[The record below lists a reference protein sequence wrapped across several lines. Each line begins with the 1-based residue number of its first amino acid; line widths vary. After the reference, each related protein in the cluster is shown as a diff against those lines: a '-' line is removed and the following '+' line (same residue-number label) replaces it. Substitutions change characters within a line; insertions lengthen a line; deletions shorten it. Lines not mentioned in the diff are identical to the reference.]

1 MGEILN
7 TIILII
13 VIVVLILGYV
23 LISYFYNTYNQNKDL
38 VNYNFKKTADYV
50 NTNTTTITNNISSL
64 ENKTNSFDS
73 RITLINT
80 TTTSNVNLLTSNFDY
95 LKTLTQ
101 PLITNPNSN
110 IANFDTSLK
119 NYFNFKH
126 NNSTINEKLY
136 SYQFGVTPNLSLELL
151 RNIDAT
157 SGMTIRTNNERLFR
171 VCDVA
176 NANSCIDLNVNNGN
190 FNVYPSATSGNTINN
205 MNIMNS
211 STGSVLA
218 NFNFPNKSIYLGGA
232 NENAGLYI
240 KEGDVYVKNLNL
252 LKSGTNYSDAKNVY
266 DFNAPSSVAN
276 TFKYDFERLAR
287 TRIVRIVG
295 NYTISTIPPATSGT
309 SASTRIDVLLR
320 SRFDIPSG
328 TSISFELFEIT
339 SVSSAIT
346 LANANSSTA
355 LPNLTLNGKVLTGTT
370 TAVVSANTFL
380 HFTYTGTNI
389 SIATAFNSVTSYSRA
404 FILEL

>member
-64 ENKTNSFDS
+64 ETKTNSFDS
-73 RITLINT
+73 RINLINT

-190 FNVYPSATSGNTINN
+190 FNVYPSATTGNTINN

-232 NENAGLYI
+232 NESAGLYI
-240 KEGDVYVKNLNL
+240 KEGDVFVKNLNL
-252 LKSGTNYSDAKNVY
+252 LKSGTNYSDAKNIY
-266 DFNAPSSVAN
+266 DFNAPSTAAN

-287 TRIVRIVG
+287 TRIVRIIG
-295 NYTISTIPPATSGT
+295 NYTISTIPAVSSGT
-309 SASTRIDVLLR
+309 SSTTRIDLLLR

-328 TSISFELFEIT
+328 TSISFEIFEIT
-339 SVSSAIT
+339 NASTPIR
-346 LANANSSTA
+346 LANAISGTA
-355 LPNLTLNGKVLTGTT
+355 LPNLTLNGKLLTGSTNALVT
-370 TAVVSANTFL
+370 ANTTLYFR
-380 HFTYTGTNI
+380 YNAANI
-389 SIATAFNSVTSYSRA
+389 SIDSSFNNVTSYSRA
-404 FILEL
+404 FILEI